1 MTNPLLDFTN
11 LPHFSTIQ
19 PDQVEP
25 ALDQILAH
33 NRQQINDLLGKIPAA
48 EMTWNNIIKPLDI
61 LDNQLS
67 LMWSPVSHLNSV
79 MNSTELSDIYNRCLP
94 KLSNYTTE
102 MGQNKALFKAYQT
115 ILNNDPN
122 LNQAQKKSLEN
133 GLKAFQLSGI
143 DLSPEKQQQYKELS
157 EKLSQLTNDYSQNV
171 LKATNEWSKLITDKA
186 DLKGLPDTA
195 LLSAAQTAKQRDQ
208 EGWLLTLDFPSYH
221 AVISY
226 ADDRALRQEIYTAFA
241 TRASDQ
247 APSDPQWDNSQ
258 NMNDILNYRQ
268 QKARLLGFENY
279 AEYSIFQKMA
289 ENSTEVMDFL
299 TNLVKKSH
307 QQAKQELTELETFAK
322 TQGVTEPL
330 AAWDINYYSEKLRH
344 HQFDINQET
353 LRPWFPLNRVIDG
366 LFQIVEKL
374 YGIRIEEKTGVEVWH
389 PDVRFYQ
396 IFDADQQLRGQFY
409 FDLFARQNKRGGA
422 WMDECKVRMMYPD
435 FEQIP
440 VAYLTCNFTAPI
452 GDQPSLLTH
461 NEVETLFHE
470 FGHGLHHLLTK
481 VDYPAVSGINGV
493 VWDAVE
499 LPSQFM
505 ENWCWEKEA
514 LDLISGHIETGE
526 PLPAELFQK
535 MKNAKHFQA
544 AMMMVRQLEFSL
556 FDLQIHLQDI
566 QNNAQIYT
574 ILNQIRATTSVIK
587 TPDFNR
593 FAHAFSHIFAGGYA
607 AGYYSYKWA
616 EVLSADAFS
625 LFEEKGL
632 FDQTT
637 GQLFLT
643 EILEK
648 GGSKDAGELFQNFR
662 GRPPEINALLR
673 HNGIK

>member
-48 EMTWNNIIKPLDI
+48 EMTWNNIIKPIDI